1 MLGLI
6 LILVN
11 IECYRYNANMART
24 RTALVDPDV
33 RFFAALAD
41 PTRLAIVRELAG
53 ADQVCACDFT
63 TCCDVRQ
70 PTVSHHLRVL
80 REAGV
85 IESERRGTWIYY
97 RLAPGAADRLK
108 AFAAELAGSGQ
119 VIPASALSR
128 SSTSQPT
135 ASA

>member
-1 MLGLI
+1 MP
-6 LILVN
+6 
-11 IECYRYNANMART
+11 RPRT
-24 RTALVDPDV
+24 TLVDPDV

-63 TCCDVRQ
+63 SCCDVRQ

-97 RLAPGAADRLK
+97 RLATGAADRLRG
-108 AFAAELAGSGQ
+108 FASELAGTPQ
-119 VIPASALSR
+119 LIPVSALSR
-128 SSTSQPT
+128 PKT
-135 ASA
+135 ASPQPSPQA